1 MQSGCREAVM
11 PGVLRMRQMTAGPQD
26 VMDLNQAGKTRRVAM
41 RRKIINLMIPRSK
54 G

>member
-1 MQSGCREAVM
+1 MQLGCREAVM

-26 VMDLNQAGKTRRVAM
+26 VMDLNQAGKTRRAAV
-41 RRKIINLMIPRSK
+41 RRKIINLMIPPSK